1 MENLCEKS
9 IYSRIYSFLCKN
21 KLINTNPFGF
31 RSKHSTEHG
40 LISLITSPWELMDPR
55 TKNDSDKIQDIR
67 LPFDP
72 FDPLTAHKIDILIKQ
87 LLCQFEGLL
96 VF

>member
-1 MENLCEKS
+1 MSCNKPLGTNGPPDKKRLRQN
-9 IYSRIYSFLCKN
+9 SRHMYARFNVFSVL
-21 KLINTNPFGF
+21 T
-31 RSKHSTEHG
+31 
-40 LISLITSPWELMDPR
+40 
-55 TKNDSDKIQDIR
+55 
-67 LPFDP
+67 P

>member
-1 MENLCEKS
+1 MAAIANLFALHASAIK
-9 IYSRIYSFLCKN
+9 K
-21 KLINTNPFGF
+21 
-31 RSKHSTEHG
+31 
-40 LISLITSPWELMDPR
+40 TSPWELMDPW
-55 TKNDSDKIQDIR
+55 TKNDSDKTQDIR
-67 LPFDP
+67 IP

>member
-1 MENLCEKS
+1 MYVLIFTSNQASKM
-9 IYSRIYSFLCKN
+9 IYVKTRGAAPWMIVRGTTKV
-21 KLINTNPFGF
+21 T
-31 RSKHSTEHG
+31 RS
-40 LISLITSPWELMDPR
+40 WELMDPQ
-55 TKNDSDKIQDIR
+55 TKNNSDKTQDIGI
-67 LPFDP
+67 P